1 MELPTWKGAY
11 CPRHVNPLSVRL
23 FNHARGEW
31 SWPTSTPPPLAKQSH
46 VHFPKWVVSQKK
58 FILCSSLSE
67 KSTKN
72 YSVIILFL
80 LLSAQYLWRLYIW
93 YALNQNARQSYHW
106 KYLGSNFSRLV
117 QNVGMQMPSEE
128 REKEMKQKRRT
139 LDLFLHH
146 LLVSKVK
153 GNHWHPSEKMILAPK
168 RVCYPKKVIK
178 KRKLEH

>member
-1 MELPTWKGAY
+1 MKLTHLNPSPAGQTKSRALPKMSSQSKKVYSLFLTQWK
-11 CPRHVNPLSVRL
+11 VN
-23 FNHARGEW
+23 
-31 SWPTSTPPPLAKQSH
+31 
-46 VHFPKWVVSQKK
+46 KK
-58 FILCSSLSE
+58 ITLL
-67 KSTKN
+67 
-72 YSVIILFL
+72 LFL

-146 LLVSKVK
+146 LLVSKVI
-153 GNHWHPSEKMILAPK
+153 GNHWQPSEKMILAPK
-168 RVCYPKKVIK
+168 RVCYLKKVMK
-178 KRKLEH
+178 KRKQEQ

>member
-1 MELPTWKGAY
+1 MKLTHLNPSPAGQTKSHALPKMSSQSKKVYSLFLAQWK
-11 CPRHVNPLSVRL
+11 VN
-23 FNHARGEW
+23 
-31 SWPTSTPPPLAKQSH
+31 
-46 VHFPKWVVSQKK
+46 KK
-58 FILCSSLSE
+58 ITLL
-67 KSTKN
+67 
-72 YSVIILFL
+72 LFL

-128 REKEMKQKRRT
+128 REKEMKRKRRT

-153 GNHWHPSEKMILAPK
+153 GNHWQPSEKWSWPPRGYAIQ
-168 RVCYPKKVIK
+168 
-178 KRKLEH
+178 RKW